1 MRMTTTYRQHDQPA
15 KPSGPVRPVA
25 VRSQTS
31 DAKPK
36 TKSVKVTIEHGC
48 ARWFIRGMSM
58 GAGFS
63 LAVWIL
69 RVTGVVVL

>member
-1 MRMTTTYRQHDQPA
+1 MTTTYRRHEQPA
-15 KPSGPVRPVA
+15 KPSEPVRPVA

-31 DAKPK
+31 APKK
-36 TKSVKVTIEHGC
+36 TKNIKVTIEHGC